1 MGENGV
7 STPFLQ
13 GPEQNCD
20 ITLRPKTLGEF
31 IGQKHLKEKLGI
43 CLEAAKKREQPID
56 HILFHGPPGLG
67 KTTLAYIMANEMGFN
82 VRSTSGPALE
92 KVGDLAAILSGLSHG
107 DIFFIDEI
115 HRLKANIEEALYPAM
130 EDFKLDIVLGEGP
143 SAKTM
148 RLTLPRFTL
157 IGATT
162 RSGSLG
168 GALRDRFGIVERIGL
183 YPPEEL
189 AVIVKR
195 SSGILNIPINAE
207 ASFEIARRAR
217 GTPRVANRLLR
228 RVRDWAEVQSEK
240 NITKEIAA
248 KALTVFGVDEAG
260 LTEIDRKLLTI
271 LIKNYS
277 GGPVGLKTLEAAV
290 GEEADTISDVYEPFL
305 VQEGFLERTK
315 QGRVVTLKAARHLG
329 LETNGAGDLF
339 GRG

>member
-1 MGENGV
+1 MQGE
-7 STPFLQ
+7 
-13 GPEQNCD
+13 EQNYD
-20 ITLRPKTLGEF
+20 ITLRPKTLNEF
-31 IGQKHLKEKLGI
+31 IGQKSLKEKLGI
-43 CLEAAKKREQPID
+43 CLEAAKKRKQPID
-56 HILFHGPPGLG
+56 HILFNGPPGLG
-67 KTTLAYIMANEMGFN
+67 KTTLSYIMANEMGFN
-82 VRSTSGPALE
+82 ISSTSGPALE
-92 KVGDLAAILSGLSHG
+92 KVGDLAAILSGLSTG

-115 HRLKANIEEALYPAM
+115 HRLKPNIEEALYPAM

-148 RLTLPRFTL
+148 RLSLPRFTL

-162 RSGSLG
+162 RSGSIG

-189 AVIVKR
+189 AKIVKR
-195 SSGILNIPINAE
+195 SSRILKVSINAD

-240 NITKEIAA
+240 NITKEIAD

-260 LTEIDRKLLTI
+260 LNEIDRKLLTI
-271 LIKNYS
+271 LIENYS

-315 QGRVVTLKAARHLG
+315 QGRVATRKAMQHLG
-329 LETNGAGDLF
+329 LKKKSDGDLF
-339 GRG
+339 

>member
-1 MGENGV
+1 MSD
-7 STPFLQ
+7 STPFLT
-13 GPEQNCD
+13 GAEQNYD
-20 ITLRPKTLGEF
+20 ITLRPKTLNEF

-43 CLEAAKKREQPID
+43 CLEAAKKRKQPID
-56 HILFHGPPGLG
+56 HILFNGPPGLG
-67 KTTLAYIMANEMGFN
+67 KTTLSYIMANEMGFN
-82 VRSTSGPALE
+82 IRSTSGPALE
-92 KVGDLAAILSGLSHG
+92 KVGDLAAILSGLSEG

-115 HRLKANIEEALYPAM
+115 HRLKSNIEEALYPAM

-148 RLTLPRFTL
+148 RLNLPRFTL

-189 AVIVKR
+189 AEIVKR
-195 SSGILNIPINAE
+195 SSGILNISINAE
-207 ASFEIARRAR
+207 AALEIARRSR
-217 GTPRVANRLLR
+217 GTPRIANRLLR

-240 NITKEIAA
+240 NITKETAD
-248 KALTVFGVDEAG
+248 KALTVFGVDKAG
-260 LTEIDRKLLTI
+260 LTEIDRKLLVI

-277 GGPVGLKTLEAAV
+277 GGPVGIKTLEAAV

-305 VQEGFLERTK
+305 VQAGFLERTK
-315 QGRVVTLKAARHLG
+315 QGRVATLKASRHLD
-329 LETNGAGDLF
+329 LTDGDLF
-339 GRG
+339 